1 LSNGSRIVGL
11 PGREETIRGFSG
23 VTLLI
28 IDEAARVTDDLYYSV
43 RPMIAVSSGRL
54 ICLSTPFGR
63 QGFFYEEWSKGTA
76 WSRLQITAD
85 QCPRISQEFLTEER
99 KALGPHRYAQEY
111 FCEFLE
117 TSYQIFGRDLVMSA
131 FDQSVTPLFSTART
145 RQ

>member
-1 LSNGSRIVGL
+1 VGL

-63 QGFFYEEWSKGTA
+63 QGFFYEESTNGTN
-76 WSRLQITAD
+76 WSRLRITAD
-85 QCPRISQEFLTEER
+85 QCPRISSEFLDDER
-99 KALGPHRYAQEY
+99 QALGTHRFTQEY

-117 TSYQIFGRDLVMSA
+117 TQYQVFGRDLIMSA
-131 FDQSVTPLFSTART
+131 FDHSIRPLFSNADGR
-145 RQ
+145 R